1 MSKEVET
8 QPYRNFKEF
17 LDTIIKMPEEF
28 KNRLANEFERRR
40 LEAPIAEA
48 PVVEAPVV
56 EAPIVEDKSEEKS
69 FFGDM
74 FSKTPSE
81 PVVTEDKSEE
91 KSFFADM
98 FSKNPVTEDKPEE
111 KSFFADMFSKNS
123 SEDNPVVTENN
134 PVVTENNPVVTEDK
148 PVVTKDK
155 DKSLFDS
162 IFSKKQSDEMINKF
176 SGTAPQK
183 KCQIR
188 PW

>member
-1 MSKEVET
+1 VYYTMSKEVET

-40 LEAPIAEA
+40 LEV
-48 PVVEAPVV
+48 PVVEAPV
-56 EAPIVEDKSEEKS
+56 AEDKPEEKS

-74 FSKTPSE
+74 FSKNPSE
-81 PVVTEDKSEE
+81 D
-91 KSFFADM
+91 
-98 FSKNPVTEDKPEE
+98 
-111 KSFFADMFSKNS
+111 
-123 SEDNPVVTENN
+123 
-134 PVVTENNPVVTEDK
+134 NPVVTEDK
-148 PVVTKDK
+148 PVATEDK

-162 IFSKKQSDEMINKF
+162 IFSKKQTDEMINKF

>member
-1 MSKEVET
+1 MSKTKEAET

-17 LDTIIKMPEEF
+17 LDTIIKMPEDL

-40 LEAPIAEA
+40 LEVPVVEA

-56 EAPIVEDKSEEKS
+56 EDKPEEKS

-74 FSKTPSE
+74 FSKNPSE
-81 PVVTEDKSEE
+81 D
-91 KSFFADM
+91 
-98 FSKNPVTEDKPEE
+98 
-111 KSFFADMFSKNS
+111 
-123 SEDNPVVTENN
+123 
-134 PVVTENNPVVTEDK
+134 NPVVTEDK
-148 PVVTKDK
+148 PVVTE

-162 IFSKKQSDEMINKF
+162 IFSKKQTDEMINKF

>member
-1 MSKEVET
+1 MSKTKEGET

-17 LDTIIKMPEEF
+17 LDTIIKMPENL

-40 LEAPIAEA
+40 LAVPVVEA

-56 EAPIVEDKSEEKS
+56 EDK
-69 FFGDM
+69 
-74 FSKTPSE
+74 
-81 PVVTEDKSEE
+81 PVVTEDKLEE

-98 FSKNPVTEDKPEE
+98 FSKNPSEDKPVVTEDKPEE
-111 KSFFADMFSKNS
+111 KSFFADMFSKNP
-123 SEDNPVVTENN
+123 SEDNPVVTEDKTIE
-134 PVVTENNPVVTEDK
+134 TE
-148 PVVTKDK
+148 DK

-162 IFSKKQSDEMINKF
+162 IFSKKQSDEMINNF
-176 SGTAPQK
+176 SGTEPPK

>member
-1 MSKEVET
+1 MSKTKEAET

-17 LDTIIKMPEEF
+17 LDTIIKMPEDL

-40 LEAPIAEA
+40 LEVPVVKT

-56 EAPIVEDKSEEKS
+56 EDKPDEEKS
-69 FFGDM
+69 FFGNM
-74 FSKTPSE
+74 FSKNSSE
-81 PVVTEDKSEE
+81 DPVVTED
-91 KSFFADM
+91 
-98 FSKNPVTEDKPEE
+98 NPVVTKDKPNEE

-123 SEDNPVVTENN
+123 SE
-134 PVVTENNPVVTEDK
+134 NNPVVTEDK
-148 PVVTKDK
+148 SNEDKSFFGDMFSKNSSENKPVVTENK

-162 IFSKKQSDEMINKF
+162 IFTNNQTNEMINKF

>member
-1 MSKEVET
+1 
-8 QPYRNFKEF
+8 
-17 LDTIIKMPEEF
+17 MPEDL

-40 LEAPIAEA
+40 LEA

-74 FSKTPSE
+74 FSK
-81 PVVTEDKSEE
+81 
-91 KSFFADM
+91 
-98 FSKNPVTEDKPEE
+98 
-111 KSFFADMFSKNS
+111 NS
-123 SEDNPVVTENN
+123 SEDNPVVTEDN
-134 PVVTENNPVVTEDK
+134 PVATE
-148 PVVTKDK
+148 DK

>member
-1 MSKEVET
+1 
-8 QPYRNFKEF
+8 
-17 LDTIIKMPEEF
+17 MPEDL

-40 LEAPIAEA
+40 LEV
-48 PVVEAPVV
+48 PVVEAPV
-56 EAPIVEDKSEEKS
+56 ATEDKSEEKS
-69 FFGDM
+69 FFG
-74 FSKTPSE
+74 
-81 PVVTEDKSEE
+81 
-91 KSFFADM
+91 
-98 FSKNPVTEDKPEE
+98 
-111 KSFFADMFSKNS
+111 DMFSKNS

-134 PVVTENNPVVTEDK
+134 PVATE
-148 PVVTKDK
+148 DK

>member
-1 MSKEVET
+1 VYYTMSKEVET

-17 LDTIIKMPEEF
+17 LDTIIKMPEDL

-40 LEAPIAEA
+40 LEAP
-48 PVVEAPVV
+48 VVEAPVA
-56 EAPIVEDKSEEKS
+56 EAPIVENKPEEKS
-69 FFGDM
+69 FFADM

-81 PVVTEDKSEE
+81 PVVTENKPEE

-98 FSKNPVTEDKPEE
+98 FSKNPSEDNPEE

-123 SEDNPVVTENN
+123 SENNPVVTENN
-134 PVVTENNPVVTEDK
+134 PVVTEN
-148 PVVTKDK
+148 K

>member
-1 MSKEVET
+1 
-8 QPYRNFKEF
+8 
-17 LDTIIKMPEEF
+17 MPEDL

-40 LEAPIAEA
+40 LEAP
-48 PVVEAPVV
+48 VVEAPVA
-56 EAPIVEDKSEEKS
+56 EAPIVE
-69 FFGDM
+69 
-74 FSKTPSE
+74 
-81 PVVTEDKSEE
+81 
-91 KSFFADM
+91 
-98 FSKNPVTEDKPEE
+98 NKPEE

-123 SEDNPVVTENN
+123 SE
-134 PVVTENNPVVTEDK
+134 NNPVVTEDNPVLTENK
-148 PVVTKDK
+148 PAVAEDK

>member
-17 LDTIIKMPEEF
+17 LDTIIKMPENL

-40 LEAPIAEA
+40 LEV
-48 PVVEAPVV
+48 PVVKVEVPVV
-56 EAPIVEDKSEEKS
+56 
-69 FFGDM
+69 
-74 FSKTPSE
+74 
-81 PVVTEDKSEE
+81 
-91 KSFFADM
+91 
-98 FSKNPVTEDKPEE
+98 EDKPEE

-123 SEDNPVVTENN
+123 SEDNPVVTEDN
-134 PVVTENNPVVTEDK
+134 PVVTE
-148 PVVTKDK
+148 DK

>member
-1 MSKEVET
+1 MSKTKEAET

-17 LDTIIKMPEEF
+17 LDTIIKMPEDL

-40 LEAPIAEA
+40 LEVPVVKA

-56 EAPIVEDKSEEKS
+56 EAPIVEDKPDEDKS

-74 FSKTPSE
+74 FSKNPSE
-81 PVVTEDKSEE
+81 D
-91 KSFFADM
+91 
-98 FSKNPVTEDKPEE
+98 
-111 KSFFADMFSKNS
+111 
-123 SEDNPVVTENN
+123 
-134 PVVTENNPVVTEDK
+134 NPVVTEDK
-148 PVVTKDK
+148 PVVTE

-162 IFSKKQSDEMINKF
+162 IFSKKQTDEMINKF

>member
-40 LEAPIAEA
+40 LEV
-48 PVVEAPVV
+48 PVVEAPV
-56 EAPIVEDKSEEKS
+56 AEDKPEDKS

-74 FSKTPSE
+74 FSKNSP
-81 PVVTEDKSEE
+81 ED
-91 KSFFADM
+91 
-98 FSKNPVTEDKPEE
+98 
-111 KSFFADMFSKNS
+111 
-123 SEDNPVVTENN
+123 
-134 PVVTENNPVVTEDK
+134 NPVVTEDK
-148 PVVTKDK
+148 PVATEDK

-162 IFSKKQSDEMINKF
+162 IFTNNQTNEMINNF

>member
-1 MSKEVET
+1 MSKTKEAET

-17 LDTIIKMPEEF
+17 LDTIIKMPEDL

-40 LEAPIAEA
+40 LEV

-56 EAPIVEDKSEEKS
+56 EAPVAEDKPEEKS

-74 FSKTPSE
+74 FSKNPSE
-81 PVVTEDKSEE
+81 DNPVVTEDNPVVTEDK
-91 KSFFADM
+91 
-98 FSKNPVTEDKPEE
+98 PVVTEDKPEE

-123 SEDNPVVTENN
+123 SENN
-134 PVVTENNPVVTEDK
+134 PVVTENNPVVTE
-148 PVVTKDK
+148 DK

>member
-17 LDTIIKMPEEF
+17 LDTIIKMPENL

-40 LEAPIAEA
+40 LEAPVVEA

-56 EAPIVEDKSEEKS
+56 EDK
-69 FFGDM
+69 
-74 FSKTPSE
+74 
-81 PVVTEDKSEE
+81 PVVTEDNPEE

-98 FSKNPVTEDKPEE
+98 FSKNPSEDNPVVTEDNPVVTEDKPEE
-111 KSFFADMFSKNS
+111 KSFFADMFSKNP
-123 SEDNPVVTENN
+123 SEDNPVVTEDKMIE
-134 PVVTENNPVVTEDK
+134 TE
-148 PVVTKDK
+148 DK

-162 IFSKKQSDEMINKF
+162 IFSKKQSDEMINNF
-176 SGTAPQK
+176 SGTEPPK

>member
-1 MSKEVET
+1 
-8 QPYRNFKEF
+8 
-17 LDTIIKMPEEF
+17 MPEEF

-40 LEAPIAEA
+40 LEALVVKV

-56 EAPIVEDKSEEKS
+56 
-69 FFGDM
+69 
-74 FSKTPSE
+74 
-81 PVVTEDKSEE
+81 EDKSEE

-98 FSKNPVTEDKPEE
+98 FSKNPSEDNPVVTEDNPVVTENKPEEKSFFADMFSKNPSEDNPEE

-123 SEDNPVVTENN
+123 SENNPVVTENN
-134 PVVTENNPVVTEDK
+134 PVVTENNPVVTE
-148 PVVTKDK
+148 DK

>member
-40 LEAPIAEA
+40 LEAPVAEA
-48 PVVEAPVV
+48 PVAEAPV
-56 EAPIVEDKSEEKS
+56 A
-69 FFGDM
+69 
-74 FSKTPSE
+74 
-81 PVVTEDKSEE
+81 
-91 KSFFADM
+91 
-98 FSKNPVTEDKPEE
+98 EDKPEE
-111 KSFFADMFSKNS
+111 KSFFADMFSKNP
-123 SEDNPVVTENN
+123 SEDNPVVTED
-134 PVVTENNPVVTEDK
+134 NPVVTEDK
-148 PVVTKDK
+148 PVATEDK

>member
-8 QPYRNFKEF
+8 QPYRIFKEF
-17 LDTIIKMPEEF
+17 LDTIIKMPEDL

-40 LEAPIAEA
+40 LEAPVVEA

-56 EAPIVEDKSEEKS
+56 EAPVVEAPVVEAPVVEAPVVEDKSEEKS

-74 FSKTPSE
+74 FSK
-81 PVVTEDKSEE
+81 
-91 KSFFADM
+91 
-98 FSKNPVTEDKPEE
+98 
-111 KSFFADMFSKNS
+111 NS
-123 SEDNPVVTENN
+123 SEDNPVVTED
-134 PVVTENNPVVTEDK
+134 NPVVTEDK
-148 PVVTKDK
+148 PVVTEDK

>member
-1 MSKEVET
+1 MSKTKEGET

-17 LDTIIKMPEEF
+17 LDTIIKMPENL

-40 LEAPIAEA
+40 LEVPVVEA

-56 EAPIVEDKSEEKS
+56 EDKSEKKS

-74 FSKTPSE
+74 FSKNSSE
-81 PVVTEDKSEE
+81 DNPVVTEDNPVVTEDNPVVTEDK
-91 KSFFADM
+91 
-98 FSKNPVTEDKPEE
+98 PVVTEDKPEE
-111 KSFFADMFSKNS
+111 KSFFADMFSKNT
-123 SEDNPVVTENN
+123 SEDNPVVTE
-134 PVVTENNPVVTEDK
+134 
-148 PVVTKDK
+148 DK

-162 IFSKKQSDEMINKF
+162 IFSKKQSDEMINNF
-176 SGTAPQK
+176 SGTEPPK

>member
-40 LEAPIAEA
+40 LEAPVAEA
-48 PVVEAPVV
+48 PVA
-56 EAPIVEDKSEEKS
+56 
-69 FFGDM
+69 
-74 FSKTPSE
+74 
-81 PVVTEDKSEE
+81 
-91 KSFFADM
+91 
-98 FSKNPVTEDKPEE
+98 EDKPEE
-111 KSFFADMFSKNS
+111 KSFFADMFSKNP
-123 SEDNPVVTENN
+123 SEDNPVVTED
-134 PVVTENNPVVTEDK
+134 NPVVTEDK
-148 PVVTKDK
+148 PVATEDK

>member
-1 MSKEVET
+1 VYYTMSKEVET

-17 LDTIIKMPEEF
+17 LDTIIKMPEDL

-40 LEAPIAEA
+40 LEV
-48 PVVEAPVV
+48 PVVEAPV
-56 EAPIVEDKSEEKS
+56 ATEDKSEEKS
-69 FFGDM
+69 FFG
-74 FSKTPSE
+74 
-81 PVVTEDKSEE
+81 
-91 KSFFADM
+91 
-98 FSKNPVTEDKPEE
+98 
-111 KSFFADMFSKNS
+111 DMFSKNS

-134 PVVTENNPVVTEDK
+134 PVATE
-148 PVVTKDK
+148 DK

>member
-1 MSKEVET
+1 
-8 QPYRNFKEF
+8 
-17 LDTIIKMPEEF
+17 MPEEF

-40 LEAPIAEA
+40 LEALVVKA
-48 PVVEAPVV
+48 PVA
-56 EAPIVEDKSEEKS
+56 EAPIVENKPEEKS
-69 FFGDM
+69 FFADM

-81 PVVTEDKSEE
+81 PVVTEDKPEEKSFFADMFSKNPVTEDKSEE

-98 FSKNPVTEDKPEE
+98 FSKN
-111 KSFFADMFSKNS
+111 S
-123 SEDNPVVTENN
+123 S
-134 PVVTENNPVVTEDK
+134 ENNPVVTEDNPVLTENK
-148 PVVTKDK
+148 PAVAEDK

>member
-1 MSKEVET
+1 MSKTKEGET

-17 LDTIIKMPEEF
+17 LDTIIKMPENL

-40 LEAPIAEA
+40 LEVPVVEA

-56 EAPIVEDKSEEKS
+56 EAPVVEDKSEKKS

-74 FSKTPSE
+74 FSKNSSE
-81 PVVTEDKSEE
+81 NNPVVTED
-91 KSFFADM
+91 
-98 FSKNPVTEDKPEE
+98 NPVVTEDKPEE
-111 KSFFADMFSKNS
+111 KSFFADMFSKNP
-123 SEDNPVVTENN
+123 SED
-134 PVVTENNPVVTEDK
+134 NPVVTEDK
-148 PVVTKDK
+148 PVVTEDK

-162 IFSKKQSDEMINKF
+162 IFSKKQSDEMINNF
-176 SGTAPQK
+176 SRTEPPK